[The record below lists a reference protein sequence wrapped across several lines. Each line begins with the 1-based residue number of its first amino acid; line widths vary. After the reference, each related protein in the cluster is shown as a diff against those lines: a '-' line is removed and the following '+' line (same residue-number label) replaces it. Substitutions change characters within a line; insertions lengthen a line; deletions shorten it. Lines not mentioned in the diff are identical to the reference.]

1 MNGRFPRGTENEP
14 VGTTSKPWARYVV
27 ILLGLSSA
35 RFGATADVAAFTQP
49 ALNAHVS
56 ELWGLRE
63 RARE

>member
-1 MNGRFPRGTENEP
+1 MGQVCRDLAGF
-14 VGTTSKPWARYVV
+14 
-27 ILLGLSSA
+27 SSA
-35 RFGATADVAAFTQP
+35 RFGATADVAAFAQP